1 MVLDKLFFST
11 QNQNQLKI
19 FNNSEKNEI
28 LFAKVIKINNT
39 YYFANGLYE
48 GFKLWSIMVKD
59 FIFKFQHRLY

>member
-39 YYFANGLYE
+39 
-48 GFKLWSIMVKD
+48 
-59 FIFKFQHRLY
+59 

>member
-59 FIFKFQHRLY
+59 FIFN